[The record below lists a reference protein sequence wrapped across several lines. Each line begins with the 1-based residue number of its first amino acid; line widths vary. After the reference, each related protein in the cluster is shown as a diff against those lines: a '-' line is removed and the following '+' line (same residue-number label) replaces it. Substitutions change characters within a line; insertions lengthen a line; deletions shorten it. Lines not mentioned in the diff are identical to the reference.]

1 MKTDGNELDQLC
13 INTIRMLAVDAVQKA
28 NSGHPGAPMGLA
40 TLAYALWTRFL
51 KHSPRNPL
59 WPDRDRFV
67 LSAGHASMLLYS
79 LLHLTGYDLSLEEIK
94 GFRQWG
100 SKTPGHPENVHTP
113 GVETTTG
120 PLGQG
125 FANGVGMAIVERL
138 LAERFNR
145 PGHTIV
151 DHYTYVVASDGDMM
165 EGIASEA
172 ASLAGNLGLGK
183 LICFY
188 DDNHVTI
195 EGSTD
200 LSFHEDV
207 KRRFEAYHWHVISI
221 QDDGNDLGA
230 ISKAI
235 MAAQTETSVPSLIIV
250 RTHIG
255 YGSPNRQDTA
265 KAHGE
270 PLGHDEVK
278 LTKQNLA
285 WPLEPD
291 FYIPDAVL
299 DNFRKAVEKGI
310 SLETDWQKRFDAYSA
325 EHPDLASEWQ
335 QVMSRKLP
343 AGWDSDVRGY
353 KPKGSM
359 ATRQASGEVLNLIA
373 PRLSTL
379 VGGSADLAPSNNTN
393 LKGFADISKKDFSGR
408 NIHFGV
414 REHAMGGVLN
424 GMALHGGVIPY
435 GGTFLIF
442 SDYMKPSIR
451 LAALMGLP
459 VVYVFTHDSIGLG
472 EDGPT
477 HQPIEHLAGLR
488 AIPNL
493 TVIRPADAAET
504 AVAWRLAI
512 EGQRGPVALVL
523 TRQKLPVLDRGLYAS
538 ADLLEKGGYVL
549 FETKGKRPEL
559 ILIATGSEIHLALEA
574 VQKLESQGIALRI
587 VSIPSWELFDRQ
599 PAEYRLSVLPPEV
612 PARISIE
619 AASIFGW
626 DRYVGSEGAI
636 IGLDRFGAS
645 APGEV
650 LMREFGFSVENIV
663 LRAQA
668 LLKNLSNAG
677 SNKKGK
683 RH

>member
-40 TLAYALWTRFL
+40 PLAYVLWTRFL
-51 KHSPRNPL
+51 KYNPGNPL

-79 LLHLTGYDLSLEEIK
+79 LLHLTGYDLSIEEIK

-100 SKTPGHPENVHTP
+100 SKTPGHPENGHTP

-151 DHYTYVVASDGDMM
+151 GHYTYLIASDGDMM

-200 LSFHEDV
+200 LSFSEDV

-235 MAAQTETSVPSLIIV
+235 MAAQTETSIPSLIIV

-278 LTKQNLA
+278 LTKQNLG
-285 WPLEPD
+285 WPLDPD
-291 FYIPDAVL
+291 FYIPDGVL
-299 DNFRKAVEKGI
+299 DNFRRAVERGI

-459 VVYVFTHDSIGLG
+459 VIYVFTHDSIGLG

-504 AVAWRLAI
+504 AIAWRLAI

-523 TRQKLPVLDRGLYAS
+523 TRQKLPVLDRDLYAS
-538 ADLLEKGGYVL
+538 ADLLKKGGYIL

-559 ILIATGSEIHLALEA
+559 ILIATGSEVYLALEA
-574 VQKLESQGIALRI
+574 GHKLEAQGVPLRVI
-587 VSIPSWELFDRQ
+587 SMPSWRLFEQQ
-599 PAEYRLSVLPPEV
+599 PIGYRMSVLPPEV
-612 PARISIE
+612 RARISIE

-626 DRYVGSEGAI
+626 DRYVGSEGDI

-645 APGEV
+645 APYEI
-650 LMREFGFSVENIV
+650 LMKEFGFSVENIV
-663 LRAQA
+663 SRAQA
-668 LLKNLSNAG
+668 LLKNRQKAVSL
-677 SNKKGK
+677 KKD
-683 RH
+683 

>member
-1 MKTDGNELDQLC
+1 MTIDRNDLDQLC
-13 INTIRMLAVDAVQKA
+13 VNTVRMLAVDAVQKA

-40 TLAYALWTRFL
+40 PLAYALWTRFL

-79 LLHLTGYDLSLEEIK
+79 LIHLTGYDLSLEEIK
-94 GFRQWG
+94 QFRQWG
-100 SKTPGHPENVHTP
+100 SKTPGHPENSHTP

-151 DHYTYVVASDGDMM
+151 DHFTYVIASDGDMM

-172 ASLAGNLGLGK
+172 ASLAGNVGLGK

-195 EGSTD
+195 EGPTD

-207 KRRFEAYHWHVISI
+207 KRRFEAYGWHVISV
-221 QDDGNDLGA
+221 QDDGNDIEA

-235 MAAQTETSVPSLIIV
+235 SAAQKETSLPSLIIV

-270 PLGHDEVK
+270 ALGLDEVR
-278 LTKQNLA
+278 LTKENLG

-291 FYIPDAVL
+291 FYIPEGVL
-299 DNFRKAVEKGI
+299 GHFRKAVEKGSI
-310 SLETDWQKRFDAYSA
+310 LEADWQARFAAYRA
-325 EHPDLASEWQ
+325 EYPELANELE

-343 AGWDSDVRGY
+343 AGWDADIRRY
-353 KPKGSM
+353 QPKGSM
-359 ATRQASGEVLNLIA
+359 ATRQASGEVLNLVA

-379 VGGSADLAPSNNTN
+379 IGGSADLAPSNNTN

-442 SDYMKPSIR
+442 SDYMRPSMR

-459 VVYVFTHDSIGLG
+459 VIYVFTHDSIGLG

-477 HQPIEHLAGLR
+477 HQPIEHLAALR

-493 TVIRPADAAET
+493 TVIRPADATET

-512 EGQRGPVALVL
+512 EGQRGPVALCL
-523 TRQKLPVLDRGLYAS
+523 TRQKLPVLDRSLYVP
-538 ADLLEKGGYVL
+538 ADFLEKGAYIL
-549 FETKGKRPEL
+549 YETRGKRPEL
-559 ILIATGSEIHLALEA
+559 ILLATGSEVYLALEA
-574 VQKLESQGIALRI
+574 GQKLEAQGIALRI
-587 VSIPSWELFDRQ
+587 VSMPSWELFDQQ
-599 PAEYRLSVLPPEV
+599 PVEYRRSVLPPEV
-612 PARISIE
+612 RARISIE
-619 AASIFGW
+619 AASTFGW
-626 DRYVGSEGAI
+626 ERYVGSEGDI

-650 LMREFGFSVENIV
+650 LMREFGFTVENIV
-663 LRAQA
+663 LRTQA
-668 LLKNLSNAG
+668 LLKNLSEAG
-677 SNKKGK
+677 SDKRGK
-683 RH
+683 LQ